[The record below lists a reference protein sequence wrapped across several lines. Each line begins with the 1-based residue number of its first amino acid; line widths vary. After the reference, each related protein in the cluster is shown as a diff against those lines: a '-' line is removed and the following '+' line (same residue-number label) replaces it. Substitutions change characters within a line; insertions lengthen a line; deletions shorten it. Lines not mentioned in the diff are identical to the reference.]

1 MAPSSS
7 FNDALIVGGGH
18 ADLSAAL
25 TLYRALHTSIIF
37 GAHRL
42 CNWQSS
48 PVRLTPTWENQ
59 DPEKFREAA
68 RAELCE
74 SGLCRFVD
82 TGVDRVE
89 KLDNGIFQAVDTSG
103 EIWLGRKLL
112 FATGMEDVFPTLDG
126 YVENYPTRMFL
137 PLHV

>member
-1 MAPSSS
+1 MAPFSS

-18 ADLSAAL
+18 AGLSAAL
-25 TLYRALHTSIIF
+25 TLYRALHTSVIF
-37 GAHRL
+37 DAHRPR
-42 CNWQSS
+42 NWQSS

-68 RAELCE
+68 RAELRE

-112 FATGMEDVFPTLDG
+112 FATGMEDVFPALDG
-126 YVENYPTRMFL
+126 YEENYPTRMCV
-137 PLHV
+137 PWHV